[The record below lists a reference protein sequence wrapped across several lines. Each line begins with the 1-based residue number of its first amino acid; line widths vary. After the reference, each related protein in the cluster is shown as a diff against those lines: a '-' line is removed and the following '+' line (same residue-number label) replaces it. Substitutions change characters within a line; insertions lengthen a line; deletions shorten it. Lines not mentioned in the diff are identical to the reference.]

1 MDHILSI
8 VLFTPLVGML
18 VLLFIPSSNARAV
31 KLWANAVALAGFLV
45 SLPLVFEF
53 DRTKDFQFVE
63 RAPWIPSL
71 GASYHLGIDGLGLL
85 LVMLTTL
92 LGFISILSSW
102 NAIHERLKEY
112 YCSFLL
118 LQTAML
124 GVFMAL
130 DFLLFFVFW
139 ELVLIPMYFI
149 IAIWGGPRRV
159 YAGIK
164 FVIYTLI
171 GSVLMF
177 LGILVLYVQH
187 STQFQTLSFDI
198 ADLMRLQLSPTLQW
212 WVFWAF
218 FAGFA
223 VK

>member
-92 LGFISILSSW
+92 IGFIAILSSW

-112 YCSFLL
+112 YAFFLL

-139 ELVLIPMYFI
+139 ESVLVPMYFI
-149 IAIWGGPRRV
+149 IALWGGQRRG
-159 YAGIK
+159 YAAIK
-164 FVIYTLI
+164 FMVYTLA

-177 LGILVLYVQH
+177 LGILYLYSQH
-187 STQFQTLSFDI
+187 LSQFGTPSFDI
-198 ADLMRLQLSPTLQW
+198 ADLMRTQLPLSAQW

-218 FAGFA
+218 F
-223 VK
+223 